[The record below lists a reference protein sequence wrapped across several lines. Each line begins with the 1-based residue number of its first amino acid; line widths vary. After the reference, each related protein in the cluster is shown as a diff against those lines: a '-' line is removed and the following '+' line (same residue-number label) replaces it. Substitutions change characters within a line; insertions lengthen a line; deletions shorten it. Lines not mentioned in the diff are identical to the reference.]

1 MPSAGIKRSDQDQC
15 AGTLPLRPLL
25 RNTAAVILLAC
36 AGPLLSG
43 CTTPSASIEA
53 IDQVDL
59 TAKTPRKVTNR
70 GEGAVFKT
78 KARQG
83 RYELFPAAS
92 VAPLQDGEEPSP
104 GVGAQDDGT
113 FTVNIDQASIAEA
126 AKLILGETL
135 GYNYVLDPRVQGS
148 ITLVSNRPLT
158 ARELL
163 NSFEAALRL
172 ALAALIQTDSGYKI
186 VALQEVNEG
195 EIGKADLGTDVSAGY
210 GVSAV
215 PLRHISPV
223 TLLELVEAFIAR
235 GGSVRASK
243 VGNLILVRGTAEE
256 RRSLVEV
263 ILSFDV
269 DWMKSQTAS
278 MAILENGRADDVAA
292 KLQAVFAE
300 DTATAGANA
309 LKVIPVPRLN
319 GLIVIANSQ
328 EKVRRAVIW
337 IKRLD
342 QESLTEP
349 NFYVYAVQNG
359 NAVELAKIL
368 QATFGEGGADAG
380 ATAEVAPDRETTEVS
395 MDAGQAGTNP
405 DPAQPQAGQTQDGG
419 DGLGSSLT
427 TASTTEDETAQTSSL
442 ANGTRITPNPANNT
456 LVIRATPK
464 EYRRIHAMLRQV
476 DAPPVQVMIN
486 TTIAE
491 VTLNDE
497 LRYGVQAYLKGKD
510 VAGGFFGQS
519 RGGLTLSPQLPGM
532 NILVGSIADPRLVID
547 ALSGITSVRI
557 VSSPSLMVMENEP
570 ATIKVGDQVP
580 IQTEASSD
588 SGVTTK
594 SFEFKETGVI
604 LKVKPRVGAN
614 GTVMIDIGQELSAV
628 SKQGTAA
635 TGDNPTFSQRTI
647 NSKVAVND
655 KQTVLLAGL
664 ITGQEEGERNTVPG
678 TNKVPLLGDL
688 VGTTAK
694 QAKRTELIVFIT
706 PKIIRNGEEAASESQ
721 ELRDKM
727 KNLTFN

>member
-1 MPSAGIKRSDQDQC
+1 MPSAGFKRSDKEQC
-15 AGTLPLRPLL
+15 AGRLPLRPLL
-25 RNTAAVILLAC
+25 RNIAAVILLAC
-36 AGPLLSG
+36 AGSFVAG

-70 GEGAVFKT
+70 GEGPVHKP

-92 VAPLQDGEEPSP
+92 VAPLQDGAEPAP

-113 FTVNIDQASIAEA
+113 FTVNMDQATIAEA

-148 ITLVSNRPLT
+148 ITLVSNRPLS

-172 ALAALIQTDSGYKI
+172 ALAALIQTDGGYKI
-186 VALQEVNEG
+186 VAQQEVLEG
-195 EIGKADLGTDVSAGY
+195 EMGRADMGADVSAGY

-215 PLRHISPV
+215 PLRHISPA
-223 TLLELVEAFIAR
+223 TLLELIEAFITR

-243 VGNLILVRGTAEE
+243 IGNLILVRGTAEE
-256 RRSLVEV
+256 RRSLVDV

-269 DWMKSQTAS
+269 DWMKTQTAS

-300 DTATAGANA
+300 DTASAGTNA

-319 GLIVIANSQ
+319 GLIVIANSK

-359 NAVELAKIL
+359 NAVELARIL

-380 ATAEVAPDRETTEVS
+380 ATAEVAPDRETTDVS
-395 MDAGQAGTNP
+395 MDAGQAG
-405 DPAQPQAGQTQDGG
+405 DPAQQQAGQTQDGNSE
-419 DGLGSSLT
+419 LGSGIT
-427 TASTTEDETAQTSSL
+427 TGSTQQEETAGTSTL
-442 ANGTRITPNPANNT
+442 ANGTRITPNPANNI

-464 EYRRIHAMLRQV
+464 EYRRIQAMLRQI
-476 DAPPVQVMIN
+476 DAAAVQVMIN

-491 VTLNDE
+491 VVLTDE

-519 RGGLTLSPQLPGM
+519 EGNLTLSPNLPGM
-532 NILVGSIADPRLVID
+532 NFLVGRIADPRLVID

-557 VSSPSLMVMENEP
+557 VSSPSLMVMENET

-580 IQTEASSD
+580 IQTESSTD
-588 SGVTTK
+588 NGVVNN
-594 SFEFKETGVI
+594 SFEFRDTGVM
-604 LKVKPRVGAN
+604 LKVRPRVSAN
-614 GTVMIDIGQELSAV
+614 GTVTIDLGQELSAV
-628 SKQGTAA
+628 SKRATAGA
-635 TGDNPTFSQRTI
+635 GDNPTFSQRTI

-655 KQTVLLAGL
+655 QQTVLLGGL
-664 ITGQEEGERNTVPG
+664 ISGQEEGERNTVPG
-678 TNKVPLLGDL
+678 TNKIPVLGDL

-694 QAKRTELIVFIT
+694 QARRTELIVFIT

>member
-1 MPSAGIKRSDQDQC
+1 M
-15 AGTLPLRPLL
+15 PLRALL
-25 RNTAAVILLAC
+25 RNTAAALLLGC
-36 AGPLLSG
+36 AAPLLSG

-70 GEGAVFKT
+70 GEGQVFKT

-92 VAPLQDGEEPSP
+92 TTPLQDGAEPPP
-104 GVGAQDDGT
+104 GVGEQEDGT
-113 FTVNIDQASIAEA
+113 FTVNVDQASIAEA

-135 GYNYVLDPRVQGS
+135 GFNYILDSRLQGS

-158 ARELL
+158 SRELL

-172 ALAALIQTDSGYKI
+172 AGASLAQTDSGYKI
-186 VALQEVNEG
+186 VAQQEMLEG
-195 EIGKADLGTDVSAGY
+195 EMGRADLGTSVSAGY

-215 PLRHISPV
+215 PLRHISPT
-223 TLLELVEAFIAR
+223 TLLELTEAFIAR

-243 VGNLILVRGTAEE
+243 AGNLILIRGTAEE
-256 RRSLVEV
+256 RRALVDV
-263 ILSFDV
+263 IMSFDV

-300 DTATAGANA
+300 DTASAGPNA

-359 NAVELAKIL
+359 NAVELARIL
-368 QATFGEGGADAG
+368 QATFGETGSDAG
-380 ATAEVAPDRETTEVS
+380 ATAEVAPDRQTMDVS
-395 MDAGQAGTNP
+395 MNAEDAASGET
-405 DPAQPQAGQTQDGG
+405 PAQQQAQDGSA
-419 DGLGSSLT
+419 LGSGIT
-427 TASTTEDETAQTSSL
+427 TGSTAQDETAATSTLS
-442 ANGTRITPNPANNT
+442 NGTRVTPNPANNT

-464 EYRRIHAMLRQV
+464 EYRRIQAMLRQI
-476 DAPPVQVMIN
+476 DAPAVQVMIN

-491 VTLNDE
+491 VSLNDE

-519 RGGLTLSPQLPGM
+519 EGSLTLSPKLPGM
-532 NILVGSIADPRLVID
+532 NFLVGRIADPRLVID

-557 VSSPSLMVMENEP
+557 VSSPSLMVMENET

-580 IQTEASSD
+580 IQTESSVD
-588 SGVTTK
+588 NGVTSN
-594 SFEFKETGVI
+594 SFEFRDTGVI
-604 LKVKPRVGAN
+604 LKVKPRVSAN
-614 GTVMIDIGQELSAV
+614 GTVTIDLGQELSSV
-628 SKQGTAA
+628 KGVT
-635 TGDNPTFSQRTI
+635 TGEGKNPTFSQRTI

-655 KQTVLLAGL
+655 QQTVLLGGL
-664 ITGQEEGERNTVPG
+664 ITGQEDGDRKTLPG
-678 TNKVPLLGDL
+678 ANKVPLLGDL
-688 VGTTAK
+688 VGTTSR

>member
-1 MPSAGIKRSDQDQC
+1 LPSAGFKRSHPDKC
-15 AGTLPLRPLL
+15 AGTLPVRPLL
-25 RNTAAVILLAC
+25 RNTAALFLLAC
-36 AGPLLSG
+36 AGPILAG

-59 TAKTPRKVTNR
+59 TAKTPKKVTNR
-70 GEGAVFKT
+70 GEGAVLKT
-78 KARQG
+78 KAKHG

-92 VAPLQDGEEPSP
+92 VSPLQDGAEPAP

-113 FTVNIDQASIAEA
+113 FTVNINQASIAEA

-135 GYNYVLDPRVQGS
+135 GYNYILDPRVQGS

-172 ALAALIQTDSGYKI
+172 ALAALVQTDNGYKV

-195 EIGKADLGTDVSAGY
+195 ETGTADIGTEVSAGY
-210 GVSAV
+210 GVSAI
-215 PLRHISPV
+215 PLRHISPQ
-223 TLLELVEAFIAR
+223 TLLELTEAFIAR
-235 GGSVRASK
+235 GGSVRASRA
-243 VGNLILVRGTAEE
+243 GNLILVRGTAEE
-256 RRSLVEV
+256 RRSLVEI

-269 DWMKSQTAS
+269 DWMKTQTAS

-292 KLQAVFAE
+292 KIQAVFAE
-300 DTATAGANA
+300 DTALAGTNA

-368 QATFGEGGADAG
+368 QATFGEGEADAG
-380 ATAEVAPDRETTEVS
+380 ATAEVAPDRETTDVS
-395 MDAGQAGTNP
+395 MDAGQASASQ

-419 DGLGSSLT
+419 DGLGSGIT
-427 TASTTEDETAQTSSL
+427 TGSAPQEETAATSSL

-464 EYRRIHAMLRQV
+464 EYRRIQAMLRQI
-476 DAPPVQVMIN
+476 DAPAVQVMIN

-491 VTLNDE
+491 VSLNEE

-519 RGGLTLSPQLPGM
+519 EGSLTLKPNLPGM
-532 NILVGSIADPRLVID
+532 NFLVGRIADPRLVID
-547 ALSGITSVRI
+547 ALSGITNVRI
-557 VSSPSLMVMENEP
+557 VSSPSLMVMENET

-580 IQTEASSD
+580 VKGEALVND
-588 SGVTTK
+588 GVTTE
-594 SFEFKETGVI
+594 SFDFKETGVI
-604 LKVKPRVGAN
+604 LKVKPRVSAN
-614 GTVMIDIGQELSAV
+614 GTVTIDLGQELTAV
-628 SKQGTAA
+628 KGVT
-635 TGDNPTFSQRTI
+635 TKEGENPTFSQRTI

-655 KQTVLLAGL
+655 QQTVLLGGL
-664 ITGQEEGERNTVPG
+664 ISGQEDGDRDTVPG
-678 TNKVPLLGDL
+678 ANKVPLLGDL
-688 VGTTAK
+688 VGTTLR